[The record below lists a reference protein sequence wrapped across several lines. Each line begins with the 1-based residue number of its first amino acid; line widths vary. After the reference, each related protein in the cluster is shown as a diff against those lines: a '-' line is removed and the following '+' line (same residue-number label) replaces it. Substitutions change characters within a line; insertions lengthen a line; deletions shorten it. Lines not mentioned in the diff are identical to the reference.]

1 MKNILIIS
9 AVYPPEPVV
18 SAKLSKDLY
27 QALKELGYGV
37 KVLHPIPTRPNGF
50 MFEKEIKHGTDEIV
64 VESYTCPQSSLIGR
78 FKESIS
84 FGRACSKYIKM
95 HNMEIDVVYSVSW
108 PIFASYY
115 ITKSAKKYRIPS
127 VVHIQDVY
135 PEALTNKLPSLL
147 GKIVNGVLSPFDNYT
162 FKHSRKLIAI
172 SDKMKNHLLQT
183 RSVES
188 DKIGV
193 VINWQDEKDFINY
206 QLNNPTSAP
215 NDKFTM
221 MYMGN
226 IGPVA
231 GVDLLIEA
239 FVKLNNPQSRL
250 VIAGSGSVKE
260 MLKEQA
266 AKTPEADIQFWD
278 VPDGKVP
285 EVQSKADVLLLP
297 IKKGA
302 ALTSIPSKLPA
313 YMFSAKPIIGS
324 MDYDCDT
331 AVAIRESGGGFVVE
345 PENANLLRNKME
357 EVSMLDKQMLE
368 EMGAKGQKYAM
379 TQFSKTTNLKKF
391 VEIIL
396 EVLNDK

>member
-1 MKNILIIS
+1 MKNILIMS

-95 HNMEIDVVYSVSW
+95 HNKEIDVVYSVSW

-172 SDKMKNHLLQT
+172 SDQMKNHLLQT

-188 DKIGV
+188 DKICV

-324 MDYDCDT
+324 VDYDCDT